1 MTLALRGEAAEVAL
15 GEAQAVLALVQD
27 DERRGRLAD
36 LVAAVQDGELDD
48 DDAQALEELIEL
60 GLQSGRIRG
69 IYGPEGEQAALKTF
83 RRLPGGRAL
92 EACGAD
98 VLVVDRYR
106 PDLLDGVWLVVVVD
120 REQGERV
127 SADAN
132 ERHIFCNVEDV
143 PELCTF
149 ILPALHRRG
158 DITVAVSTGGASPV
172 LAQWLRDRFASQIG
186 FEHEQLATELRR
198 IRPWVKQRFE
208 TYEERRDFF
217 RDAVARALG

>member
-1 MTLALRGEAAEVAL
+1 MTHHYVTCLDLTGRR
-15 GEAQAVLALVQD
+15 VLLV
-27 DERRGRLAD
+27 GRSQQK
-36 LVAAVQDGELDD
+36 V
-48 DDAQALEELIEL
+48 
-60 GLQSGRIRG
+60 
-69 IYGPEGEQAALKTF
+69 
-83 RRLPGGRAL
+83 RAL

-98 VLVVDRYR
+98 VVVVDSYR
-106 PDLLDGVWLVVVVD
+106 PELLDGAWLVVVVD

-127 SADAN
+127 FADAS

>member
-1 MTLALRGEAAEVAL
+1 MTQHYVTCLDLTGRR
-15 GEAQAVLALVQD
+15 VLLV
-27 DERRGRLAD
+27 GRSQQK
-36 LVAAVQDGELDD
+36 V
-48 DDAQALEELIEL
+48 
-60 GLQSGRIRG
+60 
-69 IYGPEGEQAALKTF
+69 
-83 RRLPGGRAL
+83 RAL

-127 SADAN
+127 FADAS